1 MGTVAFS
8 TAIANQSKLTT
19 LFTFT
24 EVKVYCKQQ
33 QMLLS
38 LTWLV
43 VSIGIILR
51 NQITIEILKLRKL
64 SFLCA
69 ICRLRQLFINLLLQQ
84 YRASLSQKCII
95 FVKGKVR
102 VDEVYSSFRYCVP

>member
-8 TAIANQSKLTT
+8 TAIASKSKLTT

-24 EVKVYCKQQ
+24 EVKVHCKQQ

-64 SFLCA
+64 CFLCA
-69 ICRLRQLFINLLLQQ
+69 ICRLRQFSESTAYIRVSDIADHNL
-84 YRASLSQKCII
+84 
-95 FVKGKVR
+95 
-102 VDEVYSSFRYCVP
+102 

>member
-33 QMLLS
+33 QS